1 MPVLVAIRFDAD
13 FRAKYEQLITAGKT
27 PKQAITVV
35 MRKIIILANSLL
47 KKGGRWQP
55 RVA

>member
-13 FRAKYEQLITAGKT
+13 FRTKYEQLITAGKT